1 MVRLAG
7 LVLFMAVFLL
17 ADFLGTGAV
26 TAQAETG
33 QTQVRNSALVQIAE
47 NTPRFSSQSYS
58 RIRTTI
64 RGADGK
70 SVPVEVSVR
79 LQSQDTDEAL
89 LTLRKAGAP
98 GDLVLALPEA
108 ALASD
113 DLADFVVLE
122 TAATA
127 AEMHF
132 TTIGALRSGNEWL
145 GLSLRHGNIDGNT
158 PAILLKPGDSGALE
172 VRLRLRDKARLGQIF
187 VTLDG
192 ANGWTSVLSKMNGL
206 PYERVADSSRPAPT
220 GGAPQNEFFI

>member
-1 MVRLAG
+1 MMKLAG
-7 LVLFMAVFLL
+7 IALFIAVFLF
-17 ADFLGTGAV
+17 ADSLGPGVV
-26 TAQAETG
+26 TAQAQTG
-33 QTQVRNSALVQIAE
+33 QKLVRHNTLTLISE

-64 RGADGK
+64 RGEDGK

-79 LQSQDTDEAL
+79 LQSQSGDKAL

-98 GDLVLALPEA
+98 GDLVLALPET
-108 ALASD
+108 ALAPD
-113 DLADFVVLE
+113 DLADFVMLE

-132 TTIGALRSGNEWL
+132 TTIGALRAGNERP
-145 GLSLRHGNIDGNT
+145 GLSLRHGNIDEDT
-158 PAILLKPGDSGALE
+158 PAILLKPGESGALE
-172 VRLRLRDKARLGQIF
+172 VRLRLRDKARLGRIF

-206 PYERVADSSRPAPT
+206 PYERVADSSRPVPT
-220 GGAPQNEFFI
+220 GRAPQNEFFI